1 MPPDEAKPGFDLGN
15 LGPAHRHT
23 MRRRAVELDDRAI
36 TFLANQGDVR
46 HCHDMAAVHPDEQTW
61 VELRLG
67 LRDRPRTHSLSRA
80 VVDLGVVGVGA
91 DTPDVRGVDEV
102 GAVGTLDRQPS
113 GVARSR
119 GLMGAALASVE
130 GTSILAMVP
139 PGTTATASTAGRTF
153 LRGSGTSD
161 SRKPAAIT
169 KQSSVTTSESI
180 CDDAA
185 SPSMC

>member
-67 LRDRPRTHSLSRA
+67 LGDRPRAHPLPRA
-80 VVDLGVVGVGA
+80 VVDLGVVGVSA
-91 DTPDVRGVDEV
+91 DTSDIRGVDEV
-102 GAVGTLDRQPS
+102 GAVGTLDR
-113 GVARSR
+113 
-119 GLMGAALASVE
+119 
-130 GTSILAMVP
+130 
-139 PGTTATASTAGRTF
+139 
-153 LRGSGTSD
+153 
-161 SRKPAAIT
+161 
-169 KQSSVTTSESI
+169 
-180 CDDAA
+180 
-185 SPSMC
+185 